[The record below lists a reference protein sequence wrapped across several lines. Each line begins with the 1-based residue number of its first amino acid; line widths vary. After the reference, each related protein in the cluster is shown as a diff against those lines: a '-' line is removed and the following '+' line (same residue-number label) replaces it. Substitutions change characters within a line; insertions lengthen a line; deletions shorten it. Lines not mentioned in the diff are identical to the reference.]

1 MEQDEDGLGARAG
14 YEAANCP
21 ADSGI
26 TGCVIVKRTV
36 FLAVSALLLFSL
48 AGCSLAENG
57 GEGSKEPYYG
67 AMSVHVFET
76 FLDLEEDSAL
86 IILAEKTGNSMI
98 REQDILRFVITEVK
112 VAKVLKGDPS
122 LFGQTV
128 NILEYAPMSMTT
140 HDKEKRYVLF
150 LYPHDGKI
158 VDNGYWITGVY
169 QGKFKLDQNGKLL
182 YDAHQYGGV
191 ITFQDQLTGLAVSE
205 LESRLGRH

>member
-57 GEGSKEPYYG
+57 NEGSKEPYYG

-76 FLDLEEDSAL
+76 FRDLEEDSAL